1 MNRLAGR
8 IVLAWGWRR
17 VLLAFLAGALL
28 VLAQAP
34 YDFFAVGFLSF
45 PILVW
50 LLDGATSE
58 AGSGW
63 FSRLRP
69 AFAVGW
75 WFGFGYFVAGLWWI
89 GNALLVEADSFAWA
103 LPFAVV
109 ALPAVLAIYY
119 ALAAVA
125 ARLIWSESLGRIA
138 ALAAAFA
145 LAEWLRGA
153 LFTGF
158 PWNAIGYAAMP
169 MPVLMQSSVL
179 VSMIGMNALTVF
191 VFAMPAMV
199 LSPRGRELGFAI
211 AAIVVVGHVGFG
223 MLRLAQA
230 DIGTETLPVRLVQPT
245 ILQNEKWDRAARDRI
260 FGTYLEMSATAPIE
274 GTVPP
279 KLIIWPETAVP
290 FILND
295 RPDALSTLG
304 DLLGE
309 GQMLLAGAVRSES
322 TPGATTATRYYNSVL
337 AINDR
342 GEIAD
347 AVDKVHLVPFGEY
360 LPFSFLLHRFGLSKI
375 VALPEDFSSAQTRP
389 ALQLP
394 GGLSAVAFICYEII
408 FDQITRQD
416 ALGHDILI
424 NLTNDAWFGDTPGPR
439 QHFRQAQLRAVETG
453 LPLVRAANSG
463 ISGVVDAYGR
473 IVDAFGVNGVGSL
486 DVAVPLGKGKILR
499 LWDPVLA
506 GWSILA
512 LFCFGGV
519 FAHAAARRRH

>member
-1 MNRLAGR
+1 MDRLGSR

-17 VLLAFLAGALL
+17 ALLAFLAGALL

-63 FSRLRP
+63 LRRLRP
-69 AFAVGW
+69 SFAVGW

-103 LPFAVV
+103 LPLAVV

-119 ALAAVA
+119 GLAATL
-125 ARLIWSESLGRIA
+125 ARLFWSESVGRIA
-138 ALAAAFA
+138 VLAAAFA
-145 LAEWLRGA
+145 MAEWLRGM

-169 MPVLMQSSVL
+169 VPTLMQSSVL
-179 VSMIGMNALTVF
+179 VSMVGINALTVF
-191 VFAMPAMV
+191 VFAMPALA
-199 LSPRGRELGFAI
+199 LSRHGRRLGFALAAGLMI
-211 AAIVVVGHVGFG
+211 AHVGFG
-223 MLRLAQA
+223 LVRLTRA
-230 DIGTETLPVRLVQPT
+230 DLGTETLPVRLVQPS

-260 FGTYLEMSATAPIE
+260 FGTYLEMSASPAAEGAAPPR
-274 GTVPP
+274 V
-279 KLIIWPETAVP
+279 IIWPETAVP

-295 RPDALSTLG
+295 RPDALQTLG

-309 GQMLLAGAVRSES
+309 GQTLLAGAVRSEA
-322 TPGATTATRYYNSVL
+322 TPGAATRYYNSMTQIGDAGQIV
-337 AINDR
+337 
-342 GEIAD
+342 D
-347 AVDKVHLVPFGEY
+347 AVHKVHLVPFGEY
-360 LPFSFLLHRFGLSKI
+360 LPFSGLLHRFGLSKM
-375 VALPEDFSSAQTRP
+375 VALPEDFSSAETRP
-389 ALQLP
+389 AITLP
-394 GGLSAVAFICYEII
+394 GGLNAVAFICYEII
-408 FDQITRQD
+408 FDETVSQD
-416 ALGHDILI
+416 AAGKDILI

-463 ISGVVDAYGR
+463 ISGVVDGFGR
-473 IVDAFGVNGVGSL
+473 IVDAYGVNGVGAL
-486 DVAVPLGKGKILR
+486 DVAVPTGKGTIMR
-499 LWDPVLA
+499 AWNPVWA
-506 GWSILA
+506 GWSVLGLLA
-512 LFCFGGV
+512 IGGLIGNV
-519 FAHAAARRRH
+519 RAQRRH